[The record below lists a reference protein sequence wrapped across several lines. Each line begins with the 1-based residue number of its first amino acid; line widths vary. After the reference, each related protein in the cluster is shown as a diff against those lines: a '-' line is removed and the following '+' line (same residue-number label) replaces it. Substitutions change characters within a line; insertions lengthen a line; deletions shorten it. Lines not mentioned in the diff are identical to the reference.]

1 MIKITIC
8 DDHKLVREGV
18 KQIINSHQGMEVIDE
33 YENGEELL
41 SKIGRD
47 LPDILLLDIS
57 LPGRSGLETLKQ
69 MKINHPDLR
78 VLVLSM
84 FSEEQYAIRM
94 FKAGASGYLH
104 KDSSPEQMFEAIN
117 SIYNGRVY
125 FSDNATQLLLQSLK
139 ERPGKLPTHQIL
151 SDREYDIMIQLG
163 SGKSIN
169 EIADMLSISNKT
181 VSTYKNRIMSKMNF
195 KNNYELIQYVNQ
207 KELI

>member
-33 YENGEELL
+33 YENGEELI
-41 SKIGRD
+41 SEIGRN

-84 FSEEQYAIRM
+84 YPEEQYAIRM
-94 FKAGASGYLH
+94 FKSGASGYLH

-125 FSDNATQLLLQSLK
+125 FSDKATQLLLQSLK
-139 ERPGKLPTHQIL
+139 EGPGKLHHQIL

-163 SGKSIN
+163 SGKSVN
-169 EIADMLSISNKT
+169 EIADMISISNKT

-195 KNNYELIQYVNQ
+195 KNNYELIQYVNR